1 MTIGGDGRCHSRHI
15 VFTHQGDGRA
25 ARLITCRFVDSLACD
40 VQHAPSVIRTT
51 KEQRSD
57 MLAAAH
63 AFNVT
68 WNEKAWTLLVAD
80 ALDQAPDQ
88 RTLCQQ
94 LCGNAVP
101 VRDHLDVWFGAQPRS
116 TWQGIRGEGE
126 GRAKLDLAFGNAL
139 QQQAIQPG
147 REPEAHDA
155 SWVCFV
161 DAKCL
166 ADSGTGVAFDPT
178 RNQLTRAIE
187 NALCFETASG
197 LPRDVYFTLLT
208 PRLFKDDAV
217 GVRSRLY
224 AFKMAEYQADPEAL
238 LRDIRGCALPAR
250 FGQIDIEERLAALR
264 LNWVTFET
272 LLEPSVGLDL
282 DVIRRPSGVG
292 DLSERVYRAASR
304 LVADPDVVA
313 SDDSA
318 G

>member
-1 MTIGGDGRCHSRHI
+1 MQRSS
-15 VFTHQGDGRA
+15 A
-25 ARLITCRFVDSLACD
+25 
-40 VQHAPSVIRTT
+40 VIRTT
-51 KEQRSD
+51 KEQRSE

-80 ALDQAPDQ
+80 AFEQAPDQ
-88 RTLCQQ
+88 RTLCRQ
-94 LCGNAVP
+94 LCGSDVP
-101 VRDHLDVWFGAQPRS
+101 VREHLDIWFEAQPWSSRQGPRS
-116 TWQGIRGEGE
+116 DNESRS
-126 GRAKLDLAFGNAL
+126 KLDLAFGNAL
-139 QQQAIQPG
+139 QHQAIQPG
-147 REPEAHDA
+147 GEPEAHDD

-166 ADSGTGVAFDPT
+166 ADSSTGVAFDPT

-224 AFKMAEYQADPEAL
+224 AFKMAEYQADRQAL
-238 LRDIRGCALPAR
+238 WRDVRGCPLPAR
-250 FGQIDIEERLAALR
+250 FGHIDIEARMEALH

-272 LLEPSVGLDL
+272 LLEPSVGPDL
-282 DVIRRPSGVG
+282 DVIKRPSGVG
-292 DLSERVYRAASR
+292 DLAERVYRAASR
-304 LVADPDVVA
+304 LVADPDVIA